1 VNLALVA
8 AALVGVQV
16 GSTMVASDVIVSD
29 VGTGFL
35 AFLRYAIAV
44 IVLLPFVRVK
54 QLRAVAP
61 RDLLPIAILGTA
73 QFGALIALLN
83 TALLY
88 TDPARV
94 TLVFST
100 LPLFTM
106 IAESVIKR
114 AWPDPIAAIAIALT
128 LAGIVCMIGVDAF
141 AGSVNARDGIG
152 LGAVFLATLCGAVS
166 AVFYRPY
173 LDRYGALPISVLAMG
188 ASLIPLGLLA
198 LIEGTGVSPASWPV
212 LAFWLIAFLGLASGI
227 GYYLLLFALSR
238 ADPSSVT
245 AFFALAPIT
254 AAVLSV
260 WLLATPLAPG
270 VYPAILLVSAG
281 LFVLSRHRN
290 ATVPPRGHF

>member
-1 VNLALVA
+1 MNLALLA

-44 IVLLPFVRVK
+44 VVLLPFVRVR
-54 QLRAVAP
+54 QLFAVAP
-61 RDLLPIAILGTA
+61 RDLLPIAVLGTA

-106 IAESVIKR
+106 IAEAAIKR

-128 LAGIVCMIGVDAF
+128 ISGIACMIGVDAF
-141 AGSVNARDGIG
+141 TGSFNARDGIG

-173 LDRYGALPISVLAMG
+173 LDRYGALPISILAMG

-198 LIEGTGVSPASWPV
+198 LVQGTGTALASWPV
-212 LAFWLIAFLGLASGI
+212 SAFWLIAFLGLASGF
-227 GYYLLLFALSR
+227 GYYLLLFALLR
-238 ADPSSVT
+238 ADPSTVT

-260 WLLATPLAPG
+260 WLLTAPLAPG
-270 VYPAILLVSAG
+270 VIPAILLVSAG
-281 LFVLSRHRN
+281 LILLARRRQPDV
-290 ATVPPRGHF
+290 RGHGHF